1 MSRKNWEKWEPLR
14 KPRIWKCGS
23 KGIKN
28 DYEGFG
34 GRGRG
39 KINKKQREK
48 RKIKKTKVKRG
59 IVENK
64 DVNHSKT
71 IEIKD
76 NQNS

>member
-1 MSRKNWEKWEPLR
+1 MAAKVLKMTMKAS
-14 KPRIWKCGS
+14 
-23 KGIKN
+23 
-28 DYEGFG
+28 
-34 GRGRG
+34 G

>member
-1 MSRKNWEKWEPLR
+1 MAAKVLKMTMKASR
-14 KPRIWKCGS
+14 G
-23 KGIKN
+23 
-28 DYEGFG
+28 EG
-34 GRGRG
+34 
-39 KINKKQREK
+39 INKKQREK